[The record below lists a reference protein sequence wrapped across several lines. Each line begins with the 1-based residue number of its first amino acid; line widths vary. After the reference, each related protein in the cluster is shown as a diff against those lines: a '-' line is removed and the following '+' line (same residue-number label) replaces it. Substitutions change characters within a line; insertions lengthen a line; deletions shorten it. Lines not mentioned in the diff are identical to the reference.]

1 MSILRPSSSQMTR
14 RLIVLATVIFA
25 IAISQI
31 QMFMGWGQTAAEF
44 AADSDTTLKVAGY
57 AFAIWGVIYAG
68 LLVYAMRQALPNTG
82 ESEMIN
88 RFGWPSILAF
98 LGIGWWIVAAAF
110 DWELA
115 TIVLIFGSLIVLLIP
130 MLTGAHAIRV
140 LSRADRDRWMTVWP
154 LSLLAGWLTVAAP
167 VNLITV
173 ATGNGDLPAMLSP
186 TVWAILA
193 IAVVVAVALLVTWR
207 VRTVAYSLP
216 IAWGL
221 LGAFV
226 AEQERNMP
234 LAMIALAAGV
244 VVLIGAVLLAFR
256 LKSGVERATA

>member
-31 QMFMGWGQTAAEF
+31 QMVMGWGQTAAEF

-68 LLVYAMRQALPNTG
+68 LLVYAIRQALPNTG

-110 DWELA
+110 DWEVA

-130 MLTGAHAIRV
+130 MLTGAPAIRA
-140 LSRADRDRWMTVWP
+140 LSRTDRDRWMTVWP

-173 ATGNGDLPAMLSP
+173 ATGNGDLPTMLSP
-186 TVWAILA
+186 TVWAALA
-193 IAVVVAVALLVTWR
+193 IAIVVAVALLVTWR

-234 LAMIALAAGV
+234 LAIIALAAGV

-256 LKSGVERATA
+256 LKSGVERAV

>member
-68 LLVYAMRQALPNTG
+68 LLVYAIRQALPQTG

-115 TIVLIFGSLIVLLIP
+115 TIGQTVGHEVHGP
-130 MLTGAHAIRV
+130 HEVRRV
-140 LSRADRDRWMTVWP
+140 WNREHVRLVP
-154 LSLLAGWLTVAAP
+154 LDAPPWLDPQVQFQFAVDPANALVVP
-167 VNLITV
+167 GM
-173 ATGNGDLPAMLSP
+173 ATD
-186 TVWAILA
+186 
-193 IAVVVAVALLVTWR
+193 IAQ
-207 VRTVAYSLP
+207 
-216 IAWGL
+216 I
-221 LGAFV
+221 
-226 AEQERNMP
+226 QE
-234 LAMIALAAGV
+234 A
-244 VVLIGAVLLAFR
+244 
-256 LKSGVERATA
+256 